1 MERRP
6 VSLESVRRP
15 RLWIIAGPNGSGKST
30 AYGMVKAEETVGS
43 VWIINPDLL
52 AVRISEHESIGLT
65 DANRLAVERIEAWLY
80 ASVDAHQTV
89 GVETVLSTP
98 KYRKLVETAKA
109 NGFSIRMLFVY
120 LDDPDLNVERV
131 RVRVATGGH
140 AVPEDKIRARW
151 IRSFDNFA
159 WFLRE
164 ADTVDVFDNSGA
176 EPRRILTKEGA
187 ELTFFEEPI
196 PALAEAVRSA
206 FGHDLTWTDQD
217 D

>member
-1 MERRP
+1 M
-6 VSLESVRRP
+6 L
-15 RLWIIAGPNGSGKST
+15 
-30 AYGMVKAEETVGS
+30 KAEETVGS

-52 AVRISEHESIGLT
+52 AVRIADHEGLALT
-65 DANRLAVERIEAWLY
+65 EANRFAVERIEAWLY
-80 ASVDAHQTV
+80 ASVEAHQTV

-98 KYRKLVETAKA
+98 KYRRLVETAKA
-109 NGFSIRMLFVY
+109 NGFSVRMLFVY
-120 LDDPDLNVERV
+120 LDNPDLNVERV

-151 IRSFDNFA
+151 SRSFENFG

-176 EPRRILTKEGA
+176 EPRRIMTKSGSD
-187 ELTFFEEPI
+187 LTFFEEPI
-196 PALAEAVRSA
+196 PALAAAVRAA
-206 FGHDLTWTDQD
+206 FGEDLDWSDQD

>member
-1 MERRP
+1 M
-6 VSLESVRRP
+6 SLESARRP

-30 AYGMVKAEETVGS
+30 AYGMVRAEETVGS

-52 AVRISEHESIGLT
+52 AVRIADHEQVALAE
-65 DANRLAVERIEAWLY
+65 ANRLAVERIEAWLY

-98 KYRKLVETAKA
+98 KYRRLVETAKA
-109 NGFSIRMLFVY
+109 GGFSVRMLFVY
-120 LDDPDLNVERV
+120 LDTPDLNVERV

-151 IRSFDNFA
+151 SRSFENFA

-176 EPRRILTKEGA
+176 EPRRILTKQGA
-187 ELTFFEEPI
+187 ELTFFENPI
-196 PALAEAVRSA
+196 PAMAQAVRSA
-206 FGHDLTWTDQD
+206 FGEDLEWDGQAD
-217 D
+217 